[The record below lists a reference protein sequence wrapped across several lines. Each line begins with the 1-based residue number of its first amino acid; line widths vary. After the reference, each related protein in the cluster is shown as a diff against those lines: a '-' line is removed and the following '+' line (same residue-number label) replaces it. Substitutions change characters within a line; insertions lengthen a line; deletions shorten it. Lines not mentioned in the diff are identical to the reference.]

1 MDIDAEVKQVISKT
15 LKIPVERLTDD
26 AKLEDLGAESLDVIE
41 MVYDLEEKFDI
52 NISFKPDSDQGT
64 LRVEAGRD
72 GGEGGEFE
80 FKTVGEIVRAVKF
93 LVDAK
98 GA

>member
-1 MDIDAEVKQVISKT
+1 MDIDAEVKQVIAKT

-26 AKLEDLGAESLDVIE
+26 ARLEDLGAESLDVIE

-52 NISFKPDSDQGT
+52 NISFKADSDQGT
-64 LRVEAGRD
+64 LRVEAEKD
-72 GGEGGEFE
+72 GVQSGEFE
-80 FKTVGEIVRAVKF
+80 FKTVGEITRAVKF

-98 GA
+98 AG

>member
-1 MDIDAEVKQVISKT
+1 MDIDAEVKQVIAKT
-15 LKIPVERLTDD
+15 LKLPLERLTDD

-52 NISFKPDSDQGT
+52 SISFKTDSDQGT
-64 LRVEAGRD
+64 LRVEAENE
-72 GGEGGEFE
+72 GGEAGEFE
-80 FKTVGEIVRAVKF
+80 FRTVGEITRAVKV

-98 GA
+98 AG